1 VVLVAVVL
9 GAGFGKDS
17 GSEQSA
23 AQRRPAP
30 PPGHVT
36 WILSGDDLALLRDG
50 NAGLGRR
57 FFDNRDTFVV
67 GEVDGAQ
74 DMVPRGFRSIPTLS
88 YTSLHAFEEDVHF
101 GRIDPRIGAVIYD
114 PEAWE
119 RTPAPER
126 EAPVAAMRRFN
137 RLASRWG
144 YGAIV
149 APGRDLAL
157 EGAAGCG
164 KRSGE
169 ILDQAYLRC
178 GLIGGAG
185 AAESFVIQAAPEEL
199 EVDKLHSLLRRARL
213 QLHAQSPQALG
224 LASLSTA
231 PPGADEPVWPIDLLR
246 AARLE
251 LAHVP
256 GIMFNF
262 TPATTEVAA
271 SFLRDLEREGVVHGL
286 RVARRD

>member
-1 VVLVAVVL
+1 MALVAVVL

-17 GSEQSA
+17 GSQ
-23 AQRRPAP
+23 RPAAGRQPSP

-57 FFDNRDTFVV
+57 YFDNRDTFVV
-67 GEVDGAQ
+67 GKVDGAQ

-88 YTSLHAFEEDVHF
+88 YASLRAFEDDVHF

-114 PEAWE
+114 PEAWG
-119 RTPAPER
+119 RTPAVEQ
-126 EAPVAAMRRFN
+126 EAPVASMRRFN
-137 RLASRWG
+137 RLASHWG

-157 EGAAGCG
+157 DAAAGCA
-164 KRSGE
+164 KHTGE

-178 GLIGGAG
+178 GLIAGAG
-185 AAESFVIQAAPEEL
+185 TAEGFVIQAAPEEL
-199 EVDKLHSLLRRARL
+199 ELDKLHSLLRRARL
-213 QLHAQSPQALG
+213 QLRVQSPQALG

-231 PPGADEPVWPIDLLR
+231 PPGADEPTWPIDLLR

-256 GIMFNF
+256 GIMLNF

-271 SFLRDLEREGVVHGL
+271 SFLRDLERERLVHGL
-286 RVARRD
+286 LVARRD